1 MTTTVCTGSRTRA
14 RALALGGARIL
25 FPWTAPAALALV
37 GLAVAR
43 RGPWLALLIPAG
55 LALAVHAGVL
65 ARTGVRAWGGALGT
79 GALAGACAALLA
91 LGAGPALGLYRTVTV
106 LSGSMRPTFSPG
118 DVIVVTP
125 EPARDLRVGQVI
137 SYRIP
142 VDGRPIETH
151 RVVRIIQPGDEPIVQ
166 TKGDANNADDPWQAK
181 LHGRTLWRFRFR
193 VPLVGYP
200 ILALRTR
207 LVHWLLVVLAPA
219 LLALY
224 ALFTVWGP
232 RPPRPVTPRARTDP

>member
-1 MTTTVCTGSRTRA
+1 M
-14 RALALGGARIL
+14 RALTLVVARVL
-25 FPWTAPAALALV
+25 FPWTPPAALALV
-37 GLAVAR
+37 GLSASR
-43 RGPWLALLIPAG
+43 GGPWLVLLAPAG
-55 LALAVHAGVL
+55 AALAVHARVL
-65 ARTGVRAWGGALGT
+65 ARTGLRVWGGALGT
-79 GALAGACAALLA
+79 GALAGACVALLA

-151 RVVRIIQPGDEPIVQ
+151 RVVRILESGDEPIVQ

-181 LHGRTLWRFRFR
+181 LHGGTLWRFRFR

-200 ILALRTR
+200 ILALRTPFA
-207 LVHWLLVVLAPA
+207 HWLLVVLAPV

-224 ALFTVWGP
+224 LLSTIWRP
-232 RPPRPVTPRARTDP
+232 RPRRPAAPRARTDP